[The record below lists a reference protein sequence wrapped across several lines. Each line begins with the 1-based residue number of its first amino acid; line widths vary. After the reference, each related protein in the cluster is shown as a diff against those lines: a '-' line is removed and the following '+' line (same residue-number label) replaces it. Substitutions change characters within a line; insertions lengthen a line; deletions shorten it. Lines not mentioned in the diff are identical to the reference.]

1 MGRNAVLIPNKQ
13 TNCSAAKIFLT
24 KREHL
29 ITQAR
34 GISTDVQSLKRD
46 IRSNSKV
53 SCEWQKCNISC
64 NKAL

>member
-1 MGRNAVLIPNKQ
+1 MGRNAVLIPNEQ
-13 TNCSAAKIFLT
+13 IDGSAAKIFST
-24 KREHL
+24 KSKQL

-53 SCEWQKCNISC
+53 SCE
-64 NKAL
+64 